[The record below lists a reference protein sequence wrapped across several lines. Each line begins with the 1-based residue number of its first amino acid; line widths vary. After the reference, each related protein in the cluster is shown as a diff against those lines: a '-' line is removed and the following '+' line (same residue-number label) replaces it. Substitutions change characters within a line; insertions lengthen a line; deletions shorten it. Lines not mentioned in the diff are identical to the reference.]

1 MAIQYF
7 TKKIL
12 ETEQFYVEPESD
24 LGYDWNSNDRYEVIE
39 ELNYLEGGVIS
50 IENMRKALDEFEK
63 QGANYVNVD
72 FHCDHNEVEVTGVIY
87 SKSTDE
93 EIALFIKSEEEKK
106 ENAKTEHIAKLEAEI
121 ERIKNL

>member
-12 ETEQFYVEPESD
+12 ETKQFYVEPESD
-24 LGYDWNSNDRYEVIE
+24 LGYDWNSNDRYEVIQ

-72 FHCDHNEVEVTGVIY
+72 FHCDHNEVEVTGIIY
-87 SKSTDE
+87 SRSTDE
-93 EIALFIKSEEEKK
+93 EVASFIKSQEEMKEVEK
-106 ENAKTEHIAKLEAEI
+106 AKHIAKLEAEI

>member
-12 ETEQFYVEPESD
+12 ETKQFYVEPESD
-24 LGYDWNSNDRYEVIE
+24 LGYDWNSNDRYEVIQ
-39 ELNYLEGGVIS
+39 ELNYLEGGVVS
-50 IENMRKALDEFEK
+50 IENMRKTLDEFEK

-72 FHCDHNEVEVTGVIY
+72 FHCDHNEVEVTGLIY

-93 EIALFIKSEEEKK
+93 EIALLIKSEEEKK
-106 ENAKTEHIAKLEAEI
+106 ENAKNEHIAKLEAEI

>member
-12 ETEQFYVEPESD
+12 ETKQFYVEPESD

-39 ELNYLEGGVIS
+39 ELNYLEGGVVS

-72 FHCDHNEVEVTGVIY
+72 FHCDHNEVEVTGLIY
-87 SKSTDE
+87 RRSTDE

-106 ENAKTEHIAKLEAEI
+106 ENAKAEHIAKLEAEI

>member
-12 ETEQFYVEPESD
+12 ETKHFYVEPESD
-24 LGYDWNSNDRYEVIE
+24 LGYDWDSDDRYQVIE
-39 ELNYLEGGVIS
+39 ELNYLERGVVS

-72 FHCDHNEVEVTGVIY
+72 FHCDHNEVEVTGIIY
-87 SKSTDE
+87 SRSTDD
-93 EIALFIKSEEEKK
+93 EIASFIKSEEEKK
-106 ENAKTEHIAKLEAEI
+106 ENAKAEHIAKLEAEI

>member
-12 ETEQFYVEPESD
+12 EKKQFYVEPESD
-24 LGYDWNSNDRYEVIE
+24 LGYDWDSGDRYQVIK
-39 ELNYLEGGVIS
+39 ELNYLEGGVVS

-72 FHCDHNEVEVTGVIY
+72 FHCDHNEVEVTGIIY
-87 SKSTDE
+87 SRSTDD
-93 EIALFIKSEEEKK
+93 EITSFIKSEEEKK
-106 ENAKTEHIAKLEAEI
+106 ENAKAEHIAKLEAEI

>member
-1 MAIQYF
+1 MAMQYF
-7 TKKIL
+7 TQKIL
-12 ETEQFYVEPESD
+12 KTEQFYVEPESD
-24 LGYDWNSNDRYEVIE
+24 HGFNWDSDDRYEVIQE
-39 ELNYLEGGVIS
+39 VNYLEGGKIS
-50 IENMRKALDEFEK
+50 IENMRKTLDKFEK

-87 SKSTDE
+87 RRSTDE

-106 ENAKTEHIAKLEAEI
+106 ENAKAEHIEKLEAEI